1 MAYVSRDIKHIIA
14 EILENKKEKGID
26 NQDSWFKI

>member
-14 EILENKKEKGID
+14 EILENKKEKGGV
-26 NQDSWFKI
+26 KIFIL